1 MLVKKTGQ
9 SREHILATYKLFT
22 AECGGGEMSRT
33 QFIKLSKVQE
43 HAAISNQYSENRSEI
58 VTAGKYKH
66 LCQPYQPLEM
76 VFKWLNA
83 ISMSKLY
90 DPCRY

>member
-9 SREHILATYKLFT
+9 SREHIMATYKLFT

-43 HAAISNQYSENRSEI
+43 EAAISNQHSE
-58 VTAGKYKH
+58 K
-66 LCQPYQPLEM
+66 
-76 VFKWLNA
+76 
-83 ISMSKLY
+83 
-90 DPCRY
+90 